1 MMVAPSEVI
10 FSVDTINVTST
21 RRLIRKSGVK
31 LYPNPVSGQQVTLE
45 MENPDEVIR
54 IVQLFDTNGR
64 LLSHQKMGG
73 LQSKEVIDLA
83 EVPAGTY
90 TFKVVTDK
98 HLYVQSFYIQP

>member
-1 MMVAPSEVI
+1 
-10 FSVDTINVTST
+10 
-21 RRLIRKSGVK
+21 
-31 LYPNPVSGQQVTLE
+31 